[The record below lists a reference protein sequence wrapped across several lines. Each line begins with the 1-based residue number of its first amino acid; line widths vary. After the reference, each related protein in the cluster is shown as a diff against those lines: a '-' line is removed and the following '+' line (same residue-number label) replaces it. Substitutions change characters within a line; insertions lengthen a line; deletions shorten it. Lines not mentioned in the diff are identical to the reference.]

1 MTAAVDRVMTGRL
14 DDGTYLVSAT
24 GELDEATVR
33 LLVGEIERI
42 SGGVAIRIVID
53 VTRAGVLDRTAVG
66 ELRAVAAG
74 TDAAGGRI
82 VFVSDDPR
90 ALRELRGETGVG
102 PTVYAERTLTEAL
115 ASATPRRMPLRS
127 P

>member
-1 MTAAVDRVMTGRL
+1 MTGRL
-14 DDGTYLVSAT
+14 EDGTYLVSAA
-24 GELDEATVR
+24 GELDEATIR

-53 VTRAGVLDRTAVG
+53 VTRAGVLDRNAVG
-66 ELRAVAAG
+66 ELRSVAVGA
-74 TDAAGGRI
+74 DAAGGRI

-90 ALRELRGETGVG
+90 ALRELRGETGMG

-115 ASATPRRMPLRS
+115 ASATPRRTPSWPPSGGR
-127 P
+127 